1 MKPTSSIN
9 LIILSVLFIFITY
22 SGTSQNATLT
32 INEDPRLT
40 DLLKLQKQ
48 LEQENKLSIN
58 YTIQLY
64 YGELNPANETLRK
77 YKRLYSA
84 WPATIEYETPN
95 YKVWAGNFASRLEAE
110 RALKQI
116 QKDFSAAFIL
126 KPERRK

>member
-1 MKPTSSIN
+1 MKPTFSIN

-64 YGELNPANETLRK
+64 FGELNPANETLRK

>member
-1 MKPTSSIN
+1 
-9 LIILSVLFIFITY
+9 IFITY

-64 YGELNPANETLRK
+64 FGELNPANETLRK

-116 QKDFSAAFIL
+116 QKD
-126 KPERRK
+126 

>member
-64 YGELNPANETLRK
+64 FGELNPANETLRK